1 MYIYLEGG
9 TELGFLSLA
18 HGREVQVSLIT
29 LFFFCILC
37 TSTAPT
43 KLVEPPI
50 NCPRGNLEPVVVGD
64 DASQNLSGEVGFCRL
79 EKFYQEENLLEVSAG
94 PNL

>member
-1 MYIYLEGG
+1 MIIYLEGG

-37 TSTAPT
+37 TSTAPA
-43 KLVEPPI
+43 KFVEPPI
-50 NCPRGNLEPVVVGD
+50 NCPCGNLEPEVEGD
-64 DASQNLSGEVGFCRL
+64 DACYSMS
-79 EKFYQEENLLEVSAG
+79 K
-94 PNL
+94 